1 LFERREEKVMKRY
14 PVWTVVLLLIVVGAP
29 LVAGAET
36 IKHTGTVLA
45 VSKDTGTIILGEVGP
60 WRVEQGVL
68 QVTRR
73 IISVTPA
80 TEFVQVKRGE
90 EGVEYPGDFIE
101 AKLDAG
107 DVAVGDFVTV
117 DCRHE
122 GKRLIALKISVPAI
136 TEP

>member
-1 LFERREEKVMKRY
+1 MKRY
-14 PVWTVVLLLIVVGAP
+14 FVWTLVLLLVVIGLP

-36 IKHTGTVLA
+36 VKHTGTVLA
-45 VSKDTGTIILGEVGP
+45 VSKDTGTIVLGEVGP

-68 QVTRR
+68 QITRR

-80 TEFVQVKRGE
+80 TEFVQVKRDK

-101 AKLDAG
+101 ARLDPWSF
-107 DVAVGDFVTV
+107 AVGDFVTV

-122 GKRLIALKISVPAI
+122 GKRLIALKITVPAI
-136 TEP
+136 SEP